1 MRIYLPFSKRD
12 KNAEGQE
19 WTIKEMQKLCPVNVM
34 LDCKVARLAQEGRTS
49 VCESGPL
56 GTRKFGS
63 STYKQCDEINALY
76 SAPRGLDAGIFSTY
90 SLGLDLLTM
99 LLAIKQMHEN

>member
-56 GTRKFGS
+56 GRVS
-63 STYKQCDEINALY
+63 SDHLHINSVMKLM
-76 SAPRGLDAGIFSTY
+76 RST
-90 SLGLDLLTM
+90 LHQGG
-99 LLAIKQMHEN
+99 